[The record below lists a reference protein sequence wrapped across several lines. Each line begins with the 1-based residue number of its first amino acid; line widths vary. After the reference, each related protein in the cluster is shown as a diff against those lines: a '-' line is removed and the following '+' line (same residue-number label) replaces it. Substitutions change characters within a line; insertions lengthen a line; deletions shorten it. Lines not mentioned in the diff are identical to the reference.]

1 MNLNLSK
8 ILNKANQY
16 INSDIIL
23 KQRNSNLEKIN
34 VLSSGLTNLDNLMN
48 GGFHSE
54 KLYIIF
60 GAYST
65 GKAQLCHQLCVE
77 SSKKFSSCIFIDT
90 ENTFRPE
97 RIIQIAEAQ
106 KLNPKRV
113 LKSILVTKVLSNSML
128 LLNLQNVENLI
139 KSNRYRVLLID
150 SLNNYYRVEQ
160 SNIEVSY
167 FKAKSNFIKILKY
180 LNDLTN
186 NYNLITVA
194 TAQVTPSFIAGTEIG
209 ENPVGVQYMNHFFS
223 EFLYLTLQEESI
235 CKVHII
241 NSLSLPEKKVLF
253 EIKSEG
259 IKDYNP

>member
-1 MNLNLSK
+1 MNFNLSK
-8 ILNKANQY
+8 ILNKTNQF

-23 KQRNSNLEKIN
+23 DQRNSNLEKVN

-48 GGFHSE
+48 SRFHST
-54 KLYIIF
+54 KFYVIF

-65 GKAQLCHQLCVE
+65 GKTQLCHQLCVE
-77 SSKKFSSCIFIDT
+77 SFKKFSSSIFIDT

-106 KLNPKRV
+106 KLNPKKV

-139 KSNRYRVLLID
+139 KINKYKVLLID
-150 SLNNYYRVEQ
+150 SLNNHYRVEQ
-160 SNIEVSY
+160 SNKEVSY
-167 FKAKSNFIKILKY
+167 FKAKLNFMKILKN

-194 TAQVTPSFIAGTEIG
+194 TAQVTPNLIIDTEIG

-235 CKVHII
+235 GKVHII
-241 NSLSLPEKKVLF
+241 NSLSLPEKKILF

-259 IKDYNP
+259 VKDYNP

>member
-8 ILNKANQY
+8 ILNKLNQY
-16 INSDIIL
+16 IDSDIISN
-23 KQRNSNLEKIN
+23 QRNSNLEQIN
-34 VLSSGLTNLDNLMN
+34 VLPSGLTNLDNLMN

-54 KLYIIF
+54 KLYILF

-65 GKAQLCHQLCVE
+65 GKTQLCHQLCVE
-77 SSKKFSSCIFIDT
+77 SSKRFSSCLFIDT

-106 KLNPKRV
+106 RLNPKKV
-113 LKSILVTKVLSNSML
+113 LKNILVTKVMSNSMF
-128 LLNLQNVENLI
+128 LLNLQNIENLI
-139 KSNRYRVLLID
+139 KMKKYRVLLID

-160 SNIEVSY
+160 SNTEVSY

-180 LNDLTN
+180 INDLTN
-186 NYNLITVA
+186 KYNLIIVA
-194 TAQVTPSFIAGTEIG
+194 TAQVTPSFVTGTEIG
-209 ENPVGVQYMNHFFS
+209 EIPVGIQYMNHFFS

-235 CKVHII
+235 GKVHII

-253 EIKSEG
+253 KIKSEG
-259 IKDYNP
+259 IKDYSP